1 MRKTEMNEKQLLER
15 TKLIETL
22 SESGWLGRKMN
33 ELFDRDFW
41 VHSESIMDYH
51 NGKAD
56 LILQYYVEKEKISFS
71 IDEPSRRLD
80 FVIKFGDK
88 LQQVLDTIVSFQYQ
102 ISVDNFKEHMRKFWQ
117 FRLSTY
123 ILVNDEL
130 VLLEEDKNQI

>member
-1 MRKTEMNEKQLLER
+1 MQLLER
-15 TKLIETL
+15 TQLIQTL
-22 SESGWLGRKMN
+22 SDSGWLGRKMN

-41 VHSESIMDYH
+41 VHSEAIMDYH
-51 NGKAD
+51 NEKAD

-88 LQQVLDTIVSFQYQ
+88 LQSVLDTIVSFQDQ
-102 ISVDNFKEHMRKFWQ
+102 ISVYNFKEYMRKVLQ
-117 FRLSTY
+117 LGVSTY

-130 VLLEEDKNQI
+130 VLLEDHKNQS